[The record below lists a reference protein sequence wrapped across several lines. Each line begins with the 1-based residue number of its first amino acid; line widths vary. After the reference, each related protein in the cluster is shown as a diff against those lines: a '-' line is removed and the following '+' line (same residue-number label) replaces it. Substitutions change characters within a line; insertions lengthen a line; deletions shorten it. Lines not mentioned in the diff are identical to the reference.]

1 MPSPQLATKTC
12 KQCGAENDLIL
23 SNCKNCNSSLPRI
36 ELDTIP
42 EEQLLNNCSYWLAKL
57 ESLKDF
63 DSYFSAKSAE
73 DISKQALFGALTK
86 LTTSGPSLSEVI
98 GSTDKYIRAL
108 AVRAQS
114 SLELATHIQ
123 EFKERQKVAL
133 AGIEANRRKKSLLA
147 VIIVPAALVL
157 LPALGWAVFHF
168 TIGAEMQKSS
178 AEETRLNVVIGKAE
192 QAIARG
198 DMKAAKFFVSQIKW
212 EAIDLNDKIPS
223 DKAKAWDEKRAAML
237 KAIEP

>member
-1 MPSPQLATKTC
+1 MPVPQIATKTC

-57 ESLKDF
+57 ESLTDF
-63 DSYFSAKSAE
+63 DSYVSAKSAE
-73 DISKQALFGALTK
+73 DSSKQFGALAK
-86 LTTSGPSLSEVI
+86 LMTSGPSLSEVI

-123 EFKERQKVAL
+123 EFRERQKAAL
-133 AGIEANRRKKSLLA
+133 AGIEANRKKKSRLNFILL
-147 VIIVPAALVL
+147 PAALVS
-157 LPALGWAVFHF
+157 LPALAWAVFHF

-178 AEETRLNVVIGKAE
+178 AEETRLNVVMGKAE

-212 EAIDLNDKIPS
+212 EAVDLNDKIPS